1 LDLLSGITPL
11 SEGTAYLNCHCTL
24 YGKKLDLLSGI
35 TPLSEGTAY
44 LNCQCNMTGY
54 VAVYLEKDGQPL
66 PRITETLADQRTVHL
81 K

>member
-1 LDLLSGITPL
+1 
-11 SEGTAYLNCHCTL
+11 
-24 YGKKLDLLSGI
+24 LDLLSGI